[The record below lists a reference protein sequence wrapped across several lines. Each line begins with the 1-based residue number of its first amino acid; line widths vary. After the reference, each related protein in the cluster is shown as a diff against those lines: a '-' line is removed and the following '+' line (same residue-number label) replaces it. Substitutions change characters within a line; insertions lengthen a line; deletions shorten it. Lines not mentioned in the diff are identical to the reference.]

1 MMLTQSITEL
11 FITIE
16 PVSFTPALFDFRQ
29 VDLPR
34 YDLQLFAAEDE
45 GRTEDPTERRKREER
60 EKGNVP
66 RSQEIASASVLIGT
80 VVVLFFT
87 AAYMFHQTMTVF
99 QKYLGGG
106 VILTDLHTEDALRM
120 LFDLFWDCAKIL
132 GPIMIASVVMAVVG
146 NVSQVGFLF
155 TTDPLQFRPE
165 KLIPDF
171 KRVLPTRRTLYTLL
185 KTIVQVGI
193 IASAAYF
200 IIVNDFIPML
210 RTSDMD
216 LAQAVGLFGWVS
228 FKLLLIIAVISLL
241 LAVPDYFYQRFEFM
255 ENLKMT
261 VSELKRERKEEEGDP
276 MIRQRQRDRAY
287 DLRRQR
293 NMLKEVP
300 KADVVVT
307 NPTHYSV
314 ALRYNPAEN
323 PAPVVLAKG
332 ADQIA
337 LQIRTIARQNNIPI
351 EESPELARS
360 LYRDVEIGQAI
371 PENMYRVVS
380 LLFARIAKFRA
391 RTPVGVS

>member
-1 MMLTQSITEL
+1 MMLPESITEL

-16 PVSFTPALFDFRQ
+16 PTSFAPAVFDFRQ